1 MDLSTINFLA
11 IIVVTIISFVLGSL
25 WYTVLFGKKWQKE
38 VGLSDDDIK
47 NDNMAKTFGTSFVL
61 MFLMNFALAFIFSF
75 VDRQDF
81 DFAQGAMYGAFI
93 GLFFNGLSYGI
104 NMLYQK
110 KSFSLWLIDS
120 SYQILYLAVSGAILA
135 VWK

>member
-1 MDLSTINFLA
+1 
-11 IIVVTIISFVLGSL
+11 
-25 WYTVLFGKKWQKE
+25 
-38 VGLSDDDIK
+38 
-47 NDNMAKTFGTSFVL
+47 MAKTFGTSFVL

-81 DFAQGAMYGAFI
+81 DFAQGAIYGAFI
-93 GLFFNGLSYGI
+93 SLFFNGLSYGI
-104 NMLYQK
+104 NILYQK

-120 SYQILYLAVSGAILA
+120 SYQILYLAISGSILT

>member
-1 MDLSTINFLA
+1 
-11 IIVVTIISFVLGSL
+11 
-25 WYTVLFGKKWQKE
+25 
-38 VGLSDDDIK
+38 
-47 NDNMAKTFGTSFVL
+47 MAKTFGTSFVL

-81 DFAQGAMYGAFI
+81 DFAQGAIYGAFI
-93 GLFFNGLSYGI
+93 GLSYGI
-104 NMLYQK
+104 NILYQK

-120 SYQILYLAVSGAILA
+120 SYQILYLAISGSILT